1 MTEPI
6 SGLAGGAMSQ
16 HLDGGAKQA
25 RQQAGGASFESVLQ
39 QNGQSQGEGVQTSGT
54 QAPPAAAPGQELS
67 QAPEAARQD
76 LLRRVGSLPPG
87 APNVLAL
94 LPDLFAVKQRTNW
107 VKEAL
112 SNMGNSPRAG
122 DLRGMLGNLERDWT
136 QFDALLRSG
145 KDLTQGDLLV
155 MQGRLYQLTQHVE
168 VLSKVV
174 DQVTGGVKTILNTNV

>member
-1 MTEPI
+1 MSEPI
-6 SGLAGGAMSQ
+6 SGVAGGAMSQ

-39 QNGQSQGEGVQTSGT
+39 QNGQNSGEGVQTTGT
-54 QAPPAAAPGQELS
+54 QAPPASAPAQELG
-67 QAPEAARQD
+67 QVPEAARQD

-94 LPDLFAVKQRTNW
+94 LPDLFSAKKQTNW
-107 VKEAL
+107 IREAL
-112 SNMGNSPRAG
+112 NGVGNSPRAA
-122 DLRGMLGNLERDWT
+122 DLRGSLGNLEQQWSQLDSV
-136 QFDALLRSG
+136 LKSG
-145 KDLTQGDLLV
+145 KDMTQADLLV
-155 MQGRLYQLTQHVE
+155 LQGRLYQLTQHVE